1 MSAPLARELRTKY
14 SVCSLP
20 RLLSQTFAQAML
32 RRSSDL
38 TSRRSGQNAANS
50 KARSCVMQVGAV
62 PVRKDDEVT
71 VVRGTYKV
79 SPSMSKTLAQPVQC

>member
-20 RLLSQTFAQAML
+20 QLLSQTFAQAML
-32 RRSSDL
+32 TRSSDL
-38 TSRRSGQNAANS
+38 TSRRSRHNAADS
-50 KARSCVMQVGAV
+50 EARSCVMQVGAV

-79 SPSMSKTLAQPVQC
+79 SPSMSKTLAQTLQC

>member
-20 RLLSQTFAQAML
+20 QLLPQTSAQAML
-32 RRSSDL
+32 TRSSNL
-38 TSRRSGQNAANS
+38 TSRRSRHNAADS
-50 KARSCVMQVGAV
+50 EARSCVMQVGAV

-79 SPSMSKTLAQPVQC
+79 NPSMSKTLAQI